1 LQSAIAS
8 ICTGDDARLKD
19 GELMSNIVTIEIDLD
34 SIITAKDKADALYKA
49 VKEDVLGRG
58 SVAADIRSKIVDDL
72 VKEAAYE
79 TMKKAVAA
87 EIEKQIGTPEA
98 IAKLVGS
105 KSYEMSGVV
114 SQIIKERKDLL
125 ENEVLRYMSK
135 SDFKRNIAAVVERN
149 LISRVEYLIMPASRD
164 EE

>member
-1 LQSAIAS
+1 M
-8 ICTGDDARLKD
+8 T
-19 GELMSNIVTIEIDLD
+19 NIVTIAIDLD

-58 SVAADIRSKIVDDL
+58 SVAADIRAKIVDDL
-72 VKEAAYE
+72 VKETAYE

-87 EIEKQIGTPEA
+87 ELEKQLGTPEA
-98 IAKLVGS
+98 IAKLVAS

-114 SQIIKERKDLL
+114 SQIIKERRDLL

-135 SDFKRNIAAVVERN
+135 SDFRRNIAEVVEQN
-149 LISRVEYLIMPASRD
+149 LTSRVEYLIMPAPRD
-164 EE
+164 DD